1 MNTIPDNIDF
11 QTWYD
16 SMEAAVM
23 IRPARD
29 IVREAIALL
38 QADPPAPVVM
48 PWQKL
53 KDMFSFRAGE
63 VTVYAGQ
70 NGSGKSMI
78 TTMIALQLMAQKR
91 NVLIASFEM
100 KPTTTLQR
108 MVRQF
113 ANTQFP
119 TIEDYQRFSS
129 WAGNYLWFYDR
140 QGEASREQVIGVG
153 NYAAKELKM
162 QDFFIDSLMKCVK
175 GEDDYNAQKDFVSDC
190 TNLARDTDLHVHLVH
205 HIRKGQT
212 DESLPQKVDMKGS
225 GSIADQVDNVFMVWR
240 NKKKERLLEASQLVE
255 PDEPDAM
262 LLCEKQRNGE
272 NEPRLRLWYDR
283 KSQQFV
289 EKPGAN
295 PYRFDADF

>member
-16 SMEAAVM
+16 LMEPAVK

-113 ANTQFP
+113 ATRSF
-119 TIEDYQRFSS
+119 R
-129 WAGNYLWFYDR
+129 
-140 QGEASREQVIGVG
+140 
-153 NYAAKELKM
+153 
-162 QDFFIDSLMKCVK
+162 
-175 GEDDYNAQKDFVSDC
+175 
-190 TNLARDTDLHVHLVH
+190 
-205 HIRKGQT
+205 
-212 DESLPQKVDMKGS
+212 
-225 GSIADQVDNVFMVWR
+225 
-240 NKKKERLLEASQLVE
+240 
-255 PDEPDAM
+255 
-262 LLCEKQRNGE
+262 
-272 NEPRLRLWYDR
+272 RLRITSGLQLGR
-283 KSQQFV
+283 EITCGFMTGKVKLAGS
-289 EKPGAN
+289 
-295 PYRFDADF
+295 R